1 MAASSLKAPALSSI
15 FARLRTLKFSLLLA
29 TGVLSS
35 LLIAELTFE
44 GVEVWN
50 KFQYTKILRAAD
62 HAGNQFVDAIL
73 YLSREQPLVNG
84 AFKTPTAIPAS
95 FQRNLGDYQKS
106 ADRHIAVGLN
116 DIAIL
121 DFPNKQA
128 LADALQG
135 ALQNAIAARAKARAM
150 VAVPADQ
157 RSETELMEFNTAL
170 TALIKAAQALWT
182 AASFIE
188 IQSDPVLIRYSR
200 IKSLSWKQREFSG
213 VERAIISEA
222 IISKVPITAAD
233 NLLIERS
240 RAQVRL
246 ASQLID
252 ELTIIE
258 DEGSPIRIAVADA
271 HRNYYR
277 QFQPLADSLR
287 KLSGDRPAYPLGI
300 AEWIVQT
307 SPNIDSFLGIHG
319 AAAKA
324 GEEHTARLEADALLA
339 LVLKC
344 FGIFVALCATVACFH
359 VVIRRVTDPLARLSA
374 TVRALAA
381 GKLDAPVAD
390 TDRGDEIGDVAR
402 AVDFFKANLVQTKN
416 MNAIQDAEHAAKE
429 KHAAALEAMA
439 KAFEAKVT
447 GVAESFESSSTGLE
461 ETSRS
466 LSVSAEETNRQSH
479 KVAAA
484 AWQASENVQIAA
496 VATGQLARS
505 AQDIGDRV
513 AISSRITRNAV
524 EYSRR
529 ADTTIEALTKAADQ
543 IGEVVRLI
551 SNVAQQTNLL
561 ALNATIEAARA
572 GEAGRGFSVVAAEV
586 KLLAGQTAKATE
598 QIDSQI
604 AQIQGATRETV
615 AAIRHMDA
623 AIREVDTISG
633 VVAEAIGL
641 QQAATQEI
649 ADKIGE
655 TAAGA
660 DDVTRSIAEVQQ
672 AAMETGQ
679 VANELLASAS
689 EVARSSLLLRS
700 EVETFLSDVRK
711 AS

>member
-1 MAASSLKAPALSSI
+1 
-15 FARLRTLKFSLLLA
+15 
-29 TGVLSS
+29 
-35 LLIAELTFE
+35 
-44 GVEVWN
+44 
-50 KFQYTKILRAAD
+50 
-62 HAGNQFVDAIL
+62 
-73 YLSREQPLVNG
+73 
-84 AFKTPTAIPAS
+84 
-95 FQRNLGDYQKS
+95 
-106 ADRHIAVGLN
+106 
-116 DIAIL
+116 
-121 DFPNKQA
+121 
-128 LADALQG
+128 
-135 ALQNAIAARAKARAM
+135 
-150 VAVPADQ
+150 
-157 RSETELMEFNTAL
+157 MEFNTAL

-213 VERAIISEA
+213 VERATISDA
-222 IISKVPITAAD
+222 IITGMPLTAAD
-233 NLLIERS
+233 NVLIERS
-240 RAQVRL
+240 RAQVQL

-287 KLSGDRPAYPLGI
+287 KLSGDRPAYPFGI
-300 AEWIVQT
+300 AEWVVQT
-307 SPNIDSFLGIHG
+307 SANIDSFLGIHA

-339 LVLKC
+339 LVLRC
-344 FGIFVALCATVACFH
+344 FGIFVALCATAACFH

-381 GKLDAPVAD
+381 GQLDARVAD
-390 TDRGDEIGDVAR
+390 TDRGDEIGNVAR
-402 AVDFFKANLVQTKN
+402 AVDFFKANLVHTKN
-416 MNAIQDAEHAAKE
+416 MTAIQDAEHAAKE
-429 KHAAALEAMA
+429 KRAAAFEALA

-447 GVAESFESSSTGLE
+447 GVAESFESSSTELE
-461 ETSRS
+461 
-466 LSVSAEETNRQSH
+466 
-479 KVAAA
+479 
-484 AWQASENVQIAA
+484 
-496 VATGQLARS
+496 AT
-505 AQDIGDRV
+505 
-513 AISSRITRNAV
+513 SSRITRNAV
-524 EYSRR
+524 EYSRQ
-529 ADTTIEALTKAADQ
+529 ADTTIQALTKAADQ

-655 TAAGA
+655 TAAGN
-660 DDVTRSIAEVQQ
+660 DDVTQSIAEVQQ

-689 EVARSSLLLRS
+689 EVARSSSLLRS